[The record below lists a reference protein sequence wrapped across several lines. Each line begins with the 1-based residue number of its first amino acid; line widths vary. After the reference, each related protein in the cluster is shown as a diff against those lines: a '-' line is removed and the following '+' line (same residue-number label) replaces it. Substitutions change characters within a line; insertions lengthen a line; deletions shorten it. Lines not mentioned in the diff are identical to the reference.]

1 MKKVKIIFSFFFVV
15 LLSTAQAQKGETK
28 FSISYNVALPMSDFK
43 NFVSSASYRGFNGSI
58 LHGLSDKVSVGFA
71 SGFQD
76 FYQKNARQT
85 YHFSDGSDIS
95 AVVTNTIQTIPL
107 LADVKYTFSPNA
119 SIQPYAAIGVGGN
132 MIAYNQLFGEFGN
145 QQTKFGFAARP
156 EAGLFIPFKNKIS
169 GFEIG
174 ASYNI
179 MPFKEGD
186 MKNLNSLGIHA
197 GFSFPLRK

>member
-1 MKKVKIIFSFFFVV
+1 MKNARILFCIIFTVFF
-15 LLSTAQAQKGETK
+15 SIAQAQQGETK
-28 FSISYNVALPMSDFK
+28 FSIGYDVALPMGDFK
-43 NFVSSASYRGFNGSI
+43 NVVSSTSYRGFTASI
-58 LHGLSDKVSVGFA
+58 LYGVTDKLSVGVG

-85 YHFSDGSDIS
+85 YHQPDGSDIS
-95 AVVTNTIQTIPL
+95 AVVSNTIQTIPI
-107 LADVKYTFSPNA
+107 LAEGKYNFNPA
-119 SIQPYAAIGVGGN
+119 STIQPYAALGVGGN

-156 EAGLFIPFKNKIS
+156 EVGLLIPFKNKAS

-179 MPFKEGD
+179 MPFNGD
-186 MKNLNSLGIHA
+186 GCKNLNSLGIHA
-197 GFSFPLRK
+197 GLSLPLRK